1 MVFVFIVIKRRFKMS
16 VILYTTHCP
25 QCQVLEQKLNNKNI
39 KYEIIEDVKV
49 MLDKGMHNAP
59 NLEVDDKIYTFKEAV
74 DWVNNYT

>member
-1 MVFVFIVIKRRFKMS
+1 MS

-49 MLDKGMHNAP
+49 MLAKGMHSAP

-74 DWVNNYT
+74 DWVNNYTQE